1 MGEAELTLIEKRA
14 EQYPAQAKL
23 DLLELTAEVRRLWAE
38 SGTKPAAAAVPLYDA
53 LTGLLNA
60 GAYGVR
66 FAMARARA
74 TRYRKIFAVMA
85 IDLPFAADATLDA
98 KARENTIKAVAE
110 RLESCVR
117 ATDTL
122 ARIGE
127 DNFAVILEDLT
138 HAEDAER
145 VKHTVQAALAEP
157 MRVGSD
163 DLVPATSVQ
172 LQFYPTPRT
181 DAPVVYNA

>member
-1 MGEAELTLIEKRA
+1 MGEAELAIIEKRA
-14 EQYPAQAKL
+14 DQYSAQAKL
-23 DLLELTAEVRRLWAE
+23 DILQLTAELRRLWSE
-38 SGTKPAAAAVPLYDA
+38 SGGKRAHAASPLYDA

-66 FAMARARA
+66 FAMARARS

-85 IDLPFAADATLDA
+85 IDLNFAAGAQVPLEE
-98 KARENTIKAVAE
+98 RERTIKAVAE

-127 DNFAVILEDLT
+127 DNFAVILEDLA
-138 HAEDAER
+138 HAEHGER
-145 VKHTVQAALAEP
+145 VRETVQAALAEP
-157 MRVGSD
+157 MRVGD
-163 DLVPATSVQ
+163 RDIVPATSVE
-172 LQFYPTPRT
+172 LLLYPTPNA
-181 DAPVVYNA
+181 DAPGVPKH

>member
-1 MGEAELTLIEKRA
+1 MGEAELTIIEKRA
-14 EQYPAQAKL
+14 DQYSAQAKL
-23 DLLELTAEVRRLWAE
+23 DILQLTAELRRLWAE
-38 SGTKPAAAAVPLYDA
+38 SGRKPAHAASPLYDA

-85 IDLPFAADATLDA
+85 IDLGFAAKATVDTGE
-98 KARENTIKAVAE
+98 RENTIKAVAE
-110 RLESCVR
+110 RLESTVR

-138 HAEDAER
+138 HAEHAER
-145 VKHTVQAALAEP
+145 VKQTVQAALAQP
-157 MRVGSD
+157 MRIGND
-163 DLVPATSVQ
+163 DVVPATSVE
-172 LQFYPTPRT
+172 LQFYPTP
-181 DAPVVYNA
+181 DVSKS